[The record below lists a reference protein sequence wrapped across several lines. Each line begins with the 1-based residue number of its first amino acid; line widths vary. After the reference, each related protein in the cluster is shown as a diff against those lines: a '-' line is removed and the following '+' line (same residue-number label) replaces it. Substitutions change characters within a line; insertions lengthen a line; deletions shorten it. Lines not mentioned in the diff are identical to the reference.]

1 MGVTI
6 RGVHLASLFMQ
17 GVEMAL
23 MANDACGSPIAVQLC
38 MPWTFFD
45 GKLFH
50 SKLIKAT
57 QARNLLELCD
67 GRRDV
72 AYQVEQMRNV
82 ILAGLVKPQGQTRVS
97 LPNAAIWRAPKK
109 NVTKRDKVGKSK
121 EAEHRTVVM
130 VNEDT
135 ADVVIEKES

>member
-1 MGVTI
+1 
-6 RGVHLASLFMQ
+6 
-17 GVEMAL
+17 MAL

-67 GRRDV
+67 GRSDM
-72 AYQVEQMRNV
+72 AYQIEQMRNV
-82 ILAGLVKPQGQTRVS
+82 ILAGLVKPQTRVS

-109 NVTKRDKVGKSK
+109 NVPIRDKVSYHINPKSNTSNTSNK
-121 EAEHRTVVM
+121 T
-130 VNEDT
+130 
-135 ADVVIEKES
+135 

>member
-1 MGVTI
+1 
-6 RGVHLASLFMQ
+6 
-17 GVEMAL
+17 MAL

-67 GRRDV
+67 GRSDM
-72 AYQVEQMRNV
+72 AYQIEQMRNV

-109 NVTKRDKVGKSK
+109 NVPIRDKVSYHINPKSHLPCICCRHNFSRLAK
-121 EAEHRTVVM
+121 PKKMR
-130 VNEDT
+130 
-135 ADVVIEKES
+135 IEWQL

>member
-1 MGVTI
+1 
-6 RGVHLASLFMQ
+6 
-17 GVEMAL
+17 MAL

-67 GRRDV
+67 GRSDM
-72 AYQVEQMRNV
+72 AYQIEQMRNV
-82 ILAGLVKPQGQTRVS
+82 ILAGLVKPQTRVS

-109 NVTKRDKVGKSK
+109 NVPIRDKVSYHINPKSHLPCICCRHNFSRLAK
-121 EAEHRTVVM
+121 PKKMR
-130 VNEDT
+130 
-135 ADVVIEKES
+135 IEWQL

>member
-1 MGVTI
+1 
-6 RGVHLASLFMQ
+6 
-17 GVEMAL
+17 MAL

-67 GRRDV
+67 GRSDM
-72 AYQVEQMRNV
+72 AYQIEQMRNV
-82 ILAGLVKPQGQTRVS
+82 ILAGLVKPQTRVS

-109 NVTKRDKVGKSK
+109 NVPIRDKVSYHINPKSHLPCICCRHNFSRSAK
-121 EAEHRTVVM
+121 PKKMR
-130 VNEDT
+130 
-135 ADVVIEKES
+135 IEWQL

>member
-1 MGVTI
+1 
-6 RGVHLASLFMQ
+6 
-17 GVEMAL
+17 MAL

-67 GRRDV
+67 GRSDM
-72 AYQVEQMRNV
+72 AYQIEQMRNV
-82 ILAGLVKPQGQTRVS
+82 ILAGLVKPQTRVS

-109 NVTKRDKVGKSK
+109 NVPIRDKVSYHIDPKSHLPCICCTHNFFRLAK
-121 EAEHRTVVM
+121 PKKMR
-130 VNEDT
+130 
-135 ADVVIEKES
+135 IEWQL

>member
-1 MGVTI
+1 
-6 RGVHLASLFMQ
+6 
-17 GVEMAL
+17 MAL
-23 MANDACGSPIAVQLC
+23 MANDACGSPISVQLC

-67 GRRDV
+67 GRSDM
-72 AYQVEQMRNV
+72 AYQIEQMRNV
-82 ILAGLVKPQGQTRVS
+82 ILAGLVKPQTRVS

-109 NVTKRDKVGKSK
+109 NVPIRDKVSYHINPKSNTSNTSNK
-121 EAEHRTVVM
+121 T
-130 VNEDT
+130 
-135 ADVVIEKES
+135 

>member
-1 MGVTI
+1 
-6 RGVHLASLFMQ
+6 
-17 GVEMAL
+17 MAL

-67 GRRDV
+67 GRSDM
-72 AYQVEQMRNV
+72 AYQIEQMRNV
-82 ILAGLVKPQGQTRVS
+82 ILAGLVKPQTRVS

-109 NVTKRDKVGKSK
+109 NVPIRDKVSYHINPKSHLPCICCRHNFSRLAK
-121 EAEHRTVVM
+121 PKKI

>member
-1 MGVTI
+1 
-6 RGVHLASLFMQ
+6 
-17 GVEMAL
+17 MAL

-67 GRRDV
+67 GRSDM
-72 AYQVEQMRNV
+72 AYQIEQMRNV
-82 ILAGLVKPQGQTRVS
+82 ILAGLVKPQTRVS

-109 NVTKRDKVGKSK
+109 NVPIRDKVSYHINPISHLPCICCRHNFSRLAKPK
-121 EAEHRTVVM
+121 KMR
-130 VNEDT
+130 
-135 ADVVIEKES
+135 IEWQL

>member
-1 MGVTI
+1 
-6 RGVHLASLFMQ
+6 
-17 GVEMAL
+17 MAL

-67 GRRDV
+67 GRSDM
-72 AYQVEQMRNV
+72 AYQIEQMRNV
-82 ILAGLVKPQGQTRVS
+82 ILAGLVKPQTRVS

-109 NVTKRDKVGKSK
+109 NVPIRDKVSYHINPKSHLPCIRCRHNFSRLAK
-121 EAEHRTVVM
+121 PKKMR
-130 VNEDT
+130 
-135 ADVVIEKES
+135 IEWQL

>member
-1 MGVTI
+1 
-6 RGVHLASLFMQ
+6 
-17 GVEMAL
+17 MAL

-67 GRRDV
+67 GRRDM
-72 AYQVEQMRNV
+72 AYQVEEMRNV

-109 NVTKRDKVGKSK
+109 NVTKRDKVTYPINPHVVCSRHKECFLQAGKSK
-121 EAEHRTVVM
+121 EAEDRTAI
-130 VNEDT
+130 NEDN

>member
-1 MGVTI
+1 
-6 RGVHLASLFMQ
+6 
-17 GVEMAL
+17 MAL

-67 GRRDV
+67 GRSDM
-72 AYQVEQMRNV
+72 AYQIEQMRNV
-82 ILAGLVKPQGQTRVS
+82 ILAGLVKPQTRVS

-109 NVTKRDKVGKSK
+109 NVPIRDKVSYHINPKSHLPCICCRHNFSRLAK
-121 EAEHRTVVM
+121 AKKMR
-130 VNEDT
+130 
-135 ADVVIEKES
+135 IEWQL

>member
-1 MGVTI
+1 
-6 RGVHLASLFMQ
+6 
-17 GVEMAL
+17 MAL

-67 GRRDV
+67 GRSDM
-72 AYQVEQMRNV
+72 AYQIEQMRNV
-82 ILAGLVKPQGQTRVS
+82 ILAGLVKPQTRVS

-109 NVTKRDKVGKSK
+109 NVPIRDKVSYHINPKSHLPCICCRHNFSRLATPK
-121 EAEHRTVVM
+121 KMR
-130 VNEDT
+130 
-135 ADVVIEKES
+135 IEWQL

>member
-1 MGVTI
+1 
-6 RGVHLASLFMQ
+6 
-17 GVEMAL
+17 MAL

-67 GRRDV
+67 GRSDM
-72 AYQVEQMRNV
+72 AYQIEQMRNV
-82 ILAGLVKPQGQTRVS
+82 ILAGLVKPQTRVS

-109 NVTKRDKVGKSK
+109 NVPIRDKVSYHIDPKSHLPCICCRHNFSRSAK
-121 EAEHRTVVM
+121 PKKMR
-130 VNEDT
+130 
-135 ADVVIEKES
+135 IEWQL